1 MFRLKHDKYFT
12 PRKGILESPHDII
25 ETVNHFHC
33 IDLIIEGAHT
43 KLSESFIKQLH
54 YILKSGTTDRQKTWL
69 KIGDY
74 KTLENE
80 VGGDATTKPADVA
93 AAI

>member
-1 MFRLKHDKYFT
+1 MTNIIFETKTLGVTNEVVKVD
-12 PRKGILESPHDII
+12 DII

-54 YILKSGTTDRQKTWL
+54 YILKSGTTDSQKTWF
-69 KIGDY
+69 KVVDY